1 MDLIGK
7 SISPFLVNRSS
18 SYRVELA
25 GDNEIISHLK
35 FIGLIKKYNKI
46 NITTLTLQP
55 IGPITKIKRTFL
67 CYENNRR
74 TALLFIDR
82 TIARAFDLVKKYNS
96 SEKCNEKYLA
106 KTIIEDI
113 VKSIEGINNMKFTY
127 ESDIKFICDLESLI
141 QTTRS
146 KLIEFQTD

>member
-18 SYRVELA
+18 SSYRVELA
-25 GDNEIISHLK
+25 SDNEIISHLK

-82 TIARAFDLVKKYNS
+82 TIARAFDLVKKYNNDELPS
-96 SEKCNEKYLA
+96 RELPSFMTSFALFKIFINIFSAA
-106 KTIIEDI
+106 KL
-113 VKSIEGINNMKFTY
+113 V
-127 ESDIKFICDLESLI
+127 L
-141 QTTRS
+141 
-146 KLIEFQTD
+146 